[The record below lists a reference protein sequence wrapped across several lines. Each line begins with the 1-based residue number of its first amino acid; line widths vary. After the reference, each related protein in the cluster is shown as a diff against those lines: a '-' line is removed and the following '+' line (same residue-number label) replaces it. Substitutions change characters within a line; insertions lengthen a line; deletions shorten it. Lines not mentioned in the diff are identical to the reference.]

1 MLFRSGVTGRA
12 EIMDAAH
19 AGGLGGTYGGNPVAC
34 AGALGAIDT
43 MRALDLPAAARRI
56 GEIMLPRLNKLAA
69 RFPQI
74 GDVRGRGAMIAVEL
88 VTPGIKDPD
97 AALTARIAKACHT
110 QGVIALT
117 CGTYGNVLRFLPPL
131 VIGEDLLN
139 EGLDVIEAAFEQ
151 STAE

>member
-1 MLFRSGVTGRA
+1 
-12 EIMDAAH
+12 
-19 AGGLGGTYGGNPVAC
+19 
-34 AGALGAIDT
+34 
-43 MRALDLPAAARRI
+43 MRALDLPAAARHI

-88 VTPGIKDPD
+88 VAPGTKTPD
-97 AALTARIAKACHT
+97 AALTSRIAKACHA
-110 QGVIALT
+110 QGLIVLT

-139 EGLDVIEAAFEQ
+139 EGLDIIEATFEQ
-151 STAE
+151 ATAEQATAE